1 MVKIGK
7 DLLEETKKEL
17 SVMKENIKILLF
29 KSGDDVYSKD
39 GEEILKTL
47 AENVEKISFE
57 VYDSNSEEAKKYD
70 LKKYPAIVFLDEKG
84 SDFKI
89 RFYGIPYGYEY
100 TTLIETI
107 KMISTKNTSLSEEIL
122 KKVKNIDKDVT
133 IKVFVTPTC
142 PYCPYAAIVAYKFAI
157 ENDKIKAEVYDASE
171 FPEEAS
177 KYSVY
182 AVPKIVINEK
192 ISFEGAVPE
201 RIFIEKVLEAI

>member
-1 MVKIGK
+1 MVRIGK

-17 SVMKENIKILLF
+17 SVMKENVKILLF
-29 KSGDDVYSKD
+29 KAGEDPYSKD

-47 AENVEKISFE
+47 SNNIEKISFE
-57 VYDSNSEEAKKYD
+57 IYERDSNEAKKYD
-70 LKKYPAIVFLDEKG
+70 LKKFPALVFLDESGK
-84 SDFKI
+84 DFGI

-107 KMISTKNTSLSEEIL
+107 KMLSTKNTQLSDNVL
-122 KKVKNIDKDVT
+122 NKVKNIDKDVT

-142 PYCPYAAIVAYKFAI
+142 PYCPMAAISAYKFAI

-177 KYSVY
+177 KYNVF
-182 AVPKIVINEK
+182 AVPKVVINEK

-201 RIFIEKVLEAI
+201 RIFIEKILEAI